1 MKFVSIIIGSNSDF
15 DVMKK
20 CTETFE
26 KFNVNYEL
34 TVLSL
39 YDSIEKIKDYIK
51 SAEEKGAV
59 SFIVASSINGCL
71 ASSVASGTTKPIIA
85 VPLKD
90 KNFDGSTAILS
101 TINKPL
107 AMPVATVALDEEG
120 AINSAYLAVQILALN
135 DNELAVKLKED
146 RIVML
151 NKVQTAAKNIEV
163 LL

>member
-39 YDSIEKIKDYIK
+39 YDSVEKIKDYMK

-59 SFIVASSINGCL
+59 CFIVASNVNGCL
-71 ASSVASGTTKPIIA
+71 ASNIASSTIKPVIA
-85 VPLKD
+85 VPIKD
-90 KNFDGSTAILS
+90 TKLDGTSAILS
-101 TINKPL
+101 TVSKPL
-107 AMPVATVALDEEG
+107 TMPVATVSLDEEG
-120 AINSAYLAVQILALN
+120 AINSAYLAMQILATT
-135 DNELAVKLKED
+135 DSELTVKLKED
-146 RIVML
+146 RIVKL
-151 NKVQTAAKNIEV
+151 NCVQTNAKDIEV